1 MIRVI
6 VVDDAPIIRE
16 SLTIAVTD
24 FSETTIVSGTA
35 GNGEQALEWL
45 DSHYADL
52 CITDIRMPIMDGLE
66 LIANINKRFPWMKSV
81 VVSSYD
87 DFQYAKHS
95 IQLEAIDYILKPVD
109 EDMFNEAL
117 RKATSMLTEERTRDA
132 AELLLKKFPQN
143 RSLVNRWLDQIR
155 TLNVATMPLLIVDT
169 LEVLEQWAAGK
180 YYLLNALSNLW
191 LESLIEELS
200 SNKFMLELEEG
211 KDLGLGEAALRTDTI
226 RSYFRLCAVR
236 RLEEGAYRL
245 METMRGARDQPT
257 VKAIGQIKAYIAQH
271 YSTQI
276 NLQELADMAAMNK
289 SYMCTLFKQET
300 EMTIWSYIVAERMT
314 AARNRLMQTKD
325 RIYEIANAVGYE
337 DVNYFS
343 QLFKK
348 HFGMTPND
356 YKRRMNE

>member
-1 MIRVI
+1 MIRVL

-16 SLTIAVTD
+16 SLSAAVAE
-24 FSETTIVSGTA
+24 FSDTTIVAGTA
-35 GNGEQALEWL
+35 GNGAQALEWL
-45 DSHYADL
+45 EGHYADL
-52 CITDIRMPIMDGLE
+52 CVTDIRMPVMDGLE
-66 LIANINKRFPWMKSV
+66 LIGHINGKYPWMKSM

-95 IQLEAIDYILKPVD
+95 IQLRALDYILKPID
-109 EDMFNEAL
+109 EEMLNAAL
-117 RKATSMLTEERTRDA
+117 HRAAEQLQEERTRDA
-132 AELLLKKFPQN
+132 AELLLKKLPQN
-143 RSLVNRWLDQIR
+143 RALVNRWLEQIR
-155 TLNVATMPLLIVDT
+155 TLNAVTLPLLIVDT
-169 LEVLEQWAAGK
+169 LDVLEQWAAGK

-191 LESLIEELS
+191 LSSLIEELAS
-200 SNKFMLELEEG
+200 DKFVLELQEG
-211 KDLGLGEAALRTDTI
+211 KDLGLGEATLPLETI

-245 METMRGARDQPT
+245 MDTMRGARDQPT
-257 VKAIGQIKAYIAQH
+257 VRAIGQIKSYIAEH
-271 YSTQI
+271 YSEQI
-276 NLQELADMAAMNK
+276 NLQELADIVAMNK

-300 EMTIWSYIVAERMT
+300 EMTIWSYIVTERMK

-325 RIYEIANAVGYE
+325 RVYEIANDVGYE
-337 DVNYFS
+337 DVNHFS